1 MDTVTASQPGAARRQ
16 RARAE
21 NRRARARDYGLI
33 WLLTLLGA
41 LGLLFW
47 SAVVA
52 GLLAVL

>member
-1 MDTVTASQPGAARRQ
+1 MDTVTASQPRATRQHAARG
-16 RARAE
+16 E
-21 NRRARARDYGLI
+21 RRLPGARDYGLI